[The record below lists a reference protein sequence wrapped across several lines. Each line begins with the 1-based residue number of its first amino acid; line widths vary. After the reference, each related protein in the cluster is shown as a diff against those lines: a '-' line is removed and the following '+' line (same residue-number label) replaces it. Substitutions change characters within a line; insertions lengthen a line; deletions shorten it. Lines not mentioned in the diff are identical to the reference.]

1 MKEKVTIMDTTLRDG
16 EQMRNVSYSYEEKLS
31 IARILLEELKVHRIE
46 IASAR
51 VSEGERKGAKSVLDW
66 AGKAGYLDQVEILGF
81 TDTDQS
87 VNWIAETGGKAM
99 NLLAK
104 GDLAHVE
111 TQLKKSREQH
121 VADIEKTIQYAMDQD
136 FICNIYLEA
145 WSHGMIRSRDYVF
158 YLLDAIKDFPITRY
172 MLPDTLGILSPAQV
186 SDFTK
191 NMLDRYGDIGFDFH
205 AHDDYGVSVANTLAA
220 VQSGI
225 RCVHTTINGMGERAG
240 NTPLDEVVIGIHD
253 FLKMDTGVDET
264 QLYHA
269 ARTVELYSSCRVA
282 FNKPISGPNVFTQTA
297 GIHADGD
304 KKGNLYASDL
314 MPERFNRERQYALG
328 KMSGK
333 SSLEYNLE
341 KMGIDLTPAQ
351 KKKVLSRVIELG
363 DLKEAITE
371 ADLPYI
377 ISDILETPQ
386 EKMFEVDSAVVV
398 ISKGLK
404 PVANVK
410 IRYREN
416 SKAKPQEMEEIA
428 SGDGGYDAF
437 MNAIKA
443 IAEKTHIELPKLDDY
458 AVSIP
463 PGGKTD
469 ALVQC
474 SITWVSESQRF
485 ITRGLNS
492 DQVLAA
498 VEATEKM
505 LNLVALQQQNDK

>member
-16 EQMRNVSYSYEEKLS
+16 EQMRNVSYSFEEKLS
-31 IARILLEELKVHRIE
+31 IARILLEEVKVHRIE

-51 VSEGERKGAKSVLDW
+51 VSEGERKGAKAVLDW
-66 AGKAGYLDQVEILGF
+66 AGKSGFLDQVEILGF
-81 TDTDQS
+81 TDSNQS
-87 VNWIAETGGKAM
+87 VDWIAETGGRVL

-104 GDLAHVE
+104 GDLMHVE
-111 TQLKKSREQH
+111 TQLRKTKENH
-121 VADIEKTIQYAMDQD
+121 ATDIEKTIRYAVDQN

-145 WSHGMIRSRDYVF
+145 WSHGMIRSREYV
-158 YLLDAIKDFPITRY
+158 YYILDALKDLPITRV
-172 MLPDTLGILSPAQV
+172 MLPDTLGILSPSQTA
-186 SDFTK
+186 DFTED
-191 NMLDRYGDIGFDFH
+191 MLSRYGDIGFDFH
-205 AHDDYGVSVANTLAA
+205 AHNDYGVAVANTLAA
-220 VQSGI
+220 VEHGI
-225 RCVHTTINGMGERAG
+225 RCVHTTVNGMGERAG

-253 FLKMDTGVDET
+253 FLNMDTGVDET

-269 ARTVELYSSCRVA
+269 SRTVELYSSCRVA

-304 KKGNLYASDL
+304 MKGNLYASDL
-314 MPERFNRERQYALG
+314 LPERFNRERQYALG

-333 SSLEYNLE
+333 SSLDYNLE
-341 KMGIDLTPAQ
+341 KMGIDLTSEQ
-351 KKKVLSRVIELG
+351 KKTVLKRIIELG

-386 EKMFEVDSAVVV
+386 EKMFEVISAVMVTN
-398 ISKGLK
+398 KGLK

-410 IRYREN
+410 IQYRASQKTEP
-416 SKAKPQEMEEIA
+416 KEMEA
-428 SGDGGYDAF
+428 HAGGDGGYDAF

-443 IAEKTHIELPKLDDY
+443 IAKKIKFQMPILDDY
-458 AVSIP
+458 VVSIP

-474 SITWVSESQRF
+474 SITWKIDGRRF

-492 DQVLAA
+492 DQALAA

-505 LNLVALQQQNDK
+505 LNLLMLQKNG